1 MSCPQTLQT
10 RLSGATA
17 PLLATW
23 PLTILSEAAL
33 RRFCADRAAPV
44 VKAAMKD
51 ISATMDTATE
61 LAEAQAMKLLDA
73 GNVAGA
79 QAVLNAHAISM
90 GATATAT
97 WTSLWQKLT
106 MLFVDG
112 KVSRAG
118 RVANLACCSLAAIER
133 HRRRRATVV

>member
-1 MSCPQTLQT
+1 
-10 RLSGATA
+10 
-17 PLLATW
+17 
-23 PLTILSEAAL
+23 
-33 RRFCADRAAPV
+33 
-44 VKAAMKD
+44 MKD